1 MLLRLVLKANELRFL
16 TLHMF
21 IDGHA
26 LYCLERALK
35 DCELIAKPA
44 MATFPSLFCRLYWVQ
59 SGVCLCTRLYC
70 REHSRR
76 LILRAFNLFVLA
88 VTICK

>member
-1 MLLRLVLKANELRFL
+1 MLLQLVFKANDLRFL

-26 LYCLERALK
+26 LCYLKRALN

-44 MATFPSLFCRLYWVQ
+44 MATFPSLFLGYTGLGAVCVCVPVYIVGNVH
-59 SGVCLCTRLYC
+59 GVL
-70 REHSRR
+70 S
-76 LILRAFNLFVLA
+76 
-88 VTICK
+88 

>member
-1 MLLRLVLKANELRFL
+1 MLLQLVLKANELRFL
-16 TLHMF
+16 TLDMF

-44 MATFPSLFCRLYWVQ
+44 MATFPSLFCRLY
-59 SGVCLCTRLYC
+59 
-70 REHSRR
+70 
-76 LILRAFNLFVLA
+76 
-88 VTICK
+88 

>member
-1 MLLRLVLKANELRFL
+1 MLLQLVLKANELRFL

-44 MATFPSLFCRLYWVQ
+44 MQPSLASFVGYTVQ
-59 SGVCLCTRLYC
+59 SSVCLCTRLYC

-76 LILRAFNLFVLA
+76 PILRAFNLFVLA

>member
-1 MLLRLVLKANELRFL
+1 MLLQLVLKANELRFL

-44 MATFPSLFCRLYWVQ
+44 MATFPSLFCRLYCAEWCVFVYPSILSGTFTASYFKGLQ
-59 SGVCLCTRLYC
+59 SFCFGGNHL
-70 REHSRR
+70 
-76 LILRAFNLFVLA
+76 
-88 VTICK
+88 

>member
-1 MLLRLVLKANELRFL
+1 MLLQLVLKANELRFL

-44 MATFPSLFCRLYWVQ
+44 MATFPSLFCRLY
-59 SGVCLCTRLYC
+59 
-70 REHSRR
+70 
-76 LILRAFNLFVLA
+76 
-88 VTICK
+88 

>member
-1 MLLRLVLKANELRFL
+1 MLLQLVLKANELRFL

-44 MATFPSLFCRLYWVQ
+44 MQPSLASFVGYTGCRVVCVCVPVYIVGNIH
-59 SGVCLCTRLYC
+59 GV
-70 REHSRR
+70 
-76 LILRAFNLFVLA
+76 LF
-88 VTICK
+88 